1 MDDFEKIIN
10 SLSDKEVI
18 LRVDI
23 KQNIKVIN
31 FKIGSMDINGE
42 LGISF
47 RSINQEQKA
56 EEIPENIIEVPEEVS
71 EAAEKVE
78 EKLKI

>member
-1 MDDFEKIIN
+1 MAWTPKTPEGQKFLEDLAAPLPEK
-10 SLSDKEVI
+10 
-18 LRVDI
+18 
-23 KQNIKVIN
+23 
-31 FKIGSMDINGE
+31 
-42 LGISF
+42 
-47 RSINQEQKA
+47 KA

>member
-18 LRVDI
+18 LRVDL

-47 RSINQEQKA
+47 RSINPEKKA